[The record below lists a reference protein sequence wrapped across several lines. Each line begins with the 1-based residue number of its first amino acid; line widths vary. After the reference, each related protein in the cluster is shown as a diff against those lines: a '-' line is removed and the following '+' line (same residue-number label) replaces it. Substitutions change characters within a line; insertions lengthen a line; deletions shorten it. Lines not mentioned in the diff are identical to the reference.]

1 MPATAL
7 RIAAAAR
14 GVLIEEGSAAVT
26 MRRIA
31 AAVAVTPM
39 AIYRHYPDRDA
50 LLAAVAD
57 ECFAEL
63 ARDWAAHAGDGGVAG
78 LDRLLSAHLDLAL
91 GRPHLYSFLFTEPRP
106 GARRY
111 PADFRAGGSPTL
123 NVLATALEAGVRR
136 GEIGTDDVWE
146 TALLLASQLHGLVQ
160 LYHGGRIGLSE
171 DEFRSLCRRAVG
183 RIVDGIR
190 N

>member
-1 MPATAL
+1 MSPTGL

-14 GVLIEEGSAAVT
+14 LVLIEEGSTAVT

-63 ARDWAAHAGDGGVAG
+63 ARDWAAQAGDGGVAA

-91 GRPHLYSFLFTEPRP
+91 GTPHLYSFLFTEPRP

-123 NVLATALEAGVRR
+123 NVLVTALEAGVRR
-136 GEIGTDDVWE
+136 GELVTDDVWE

-160 LYHGGRIGLSE
+160 LYHGGRIGLPE
-171 DEFRSLCRRAVG
+171 DEFRSLCRRAIR
-183 RIVDGIR
+183 RIVDEIR